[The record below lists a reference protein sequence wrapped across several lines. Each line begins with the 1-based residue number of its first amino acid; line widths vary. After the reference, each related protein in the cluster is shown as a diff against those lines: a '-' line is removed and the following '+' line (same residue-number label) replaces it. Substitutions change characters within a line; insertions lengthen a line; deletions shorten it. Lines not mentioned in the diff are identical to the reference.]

1 MMTYND
7 FITEIWLTVDNCP
20 KSWRKG
26 QKVFNTI
33 EDLYGD
39 VAREVQFI
47 DGVDCFYDDSEEMIN
62 LFIDKC
68 WYRICSA
75 NLKKQLIMLILLIL
89 LAVIFS
95 TVYAVSAIILC
106 EVFVD
111 NNISVSLWSVLV
123 VLLPIVNTIFV
134 IKYNKKILNYFSIKT
149 FLKEI
154 KNIK

>member
-1 MMTYND
+1 
-7 FITEIWLTVDNCP
+7 
-20 KSWRKG
+20 
-26 QKVFNTI
+26 
-33 EDLYGD
+33 
-39 VAREVQFI
+39 
-47 DGVDCFYDDSEEMIN
+47 
-62 LFIDKC
+62 
-68 WYRICSA
+68 
-75 NLKKQLIMLILLIL
+75 MLILLIL

-149 FLKEI
+149 FLEEI

>member
-1 MMTYND
+1 M
-7 FITEIWLTVDNCP
+7 P
-20 KSWRKG
+20 
-26 QKVFNTI
+26 
-33 EDLYGD
+33 
-39 VAREVQFI
+39 
-47 DGVDCFYDDSEEMIN
+47 
-62 LFIDKC
+62 
-68 WYRICSA
+68 
-75 NLKKQLIMLILLIL
+75 ILLIL

>member
-1 MMTYND
+1 
-7 FITEIWLTVDNCP
+7 
-20 KSWRKG
+20 
-26 QKVFNTI
+26 
-33 EDLYGD
+33 
-39 VAREVQFI
+39 
-47 DGVDCFYDDSEEMIN
+47 
-62 LFIDKC
+62 
-68 WYRICSA
+68 
-75 NLKKQLIMLILLIL
+75 MLILLIL

-95 TVYAVSAIILC
+95 TVYVVSAIILC

-111 NNISVSLWSVLV
+111 NDISVSLWSVLV

>member
-1 MMTYND
+1 
-7 FITEIWLTVDNCP
+7 
-20 KSWRKG
+20 
-26 QKVFNTI
+26 
-33 EDLYGD
+33 
-39 VAREVQFI
+39 
-47 DGVDCFYDDSEEMIN
+47 
-62 LFIDKC
+62 
-68 WYRICSA
+68 
-75 NLKKQLIMLILLIL
+75 MLILLIL

-95 TVYAVSAIILC
+95 TVYAVSSIILC

-111 NNISVSLWSVLV
+111 NDISVSLWSVLV

>member
-1 MMTYND
+1 
-7 FITEIWLTVDNCP
+7 
-20 KSWRKG
+20 
-26 QKVFNTI
+26 
-33 EDLYGD
+33 
-39 VAREVQFI
+39 
-47 DGVDCFYDDSEEMIN
+47 
-62 LFIDKC
+62 
-68 WYRICSA
+68 
-75 NLKKQLIMLILLIL
+75 MLILLIL

-111 NNISVSLWSVLV
+111 NNISVNLWSVLV

>member
-1 MMTYND
+1 M
-7 FITEIWLTVDNCP
+7 
-20 KSWRKG
+20 
-26 QKVFNTI
+26 
-33 EDLYGD
+33 
-39 VAREVQFI
+39 
-47 DGVDCFYDDSEEMIN
+47 
-62 LFIDKC
+62 LF
-68 WYRICSA
+68 
-75 NLKKQLIMLILLIL
+75 LLIL

-134 IKYNKKILNYFSIKT
+134 IKYNKKFSDYFSMKK

>member
-1 MMTYND
+1 
-7 FITEIWLTVDNCP
+7 
-20 KSWRKG
+20 
-26 QKVFNTI
+26 
-33 EDLYGD
+33 
-39 VAREVQFI
+39 
-47 DGVDCFYDDSEEMIN
+47 
-62 LFIDKC
+62 
-68 WYRICSA
+68 
-75 NLKKQLIMLILLIL
+75 MLILLIL

-123 VLLPIVNTIFV
+123 VLLPIVNTIFA